1 MFELTSHSIVQ
12 FTTLIIYV
20 ILIPVILFYG
30 QSRLKKLFLV
40 LLFTSAG
47 WSVTS
52 LLVSLQ
58 LPYEQVVFWKALVL
72 FFSAWSIVA
81 YAHFAAAFVQRG
93 VRTVAKLGYGWLS
106 VVFVLVGFGYCTQA
120 FALLDNAVIPKYY
133 EQLFY
138 FLTLGSS
145 LNIGI
150 ISFILVRSLKAA
162 TNPEERNRIAYL
174 MAGLGFIIA
183 ASVVWNIAPDTSY
196 TLYHIGHTVNA
207 ILITY
212 ALVKYRL
219 LNIQLVI
226 KRWLVYTGVTVS
238 VTLAYLALLLSLSNL
253 LRLLPPQLGIP
264 ATVAM
269 VLLFAFSFQWLKAA
283 LDKGAER
290 LFYGKS
296 YVHRHI
302 LLSFAGKMSNFINM
316 KEIADALLG
325 PLTMAIHAKQ
335 VSLLLARD
343 DYYGTKFIATL
354 SKGEQAIPF
363 KLHQNSSLI
372 QRLEKE
378 GRPLLQEAMETNQ
391 ESNQLSPEDRDAI
404 SKAQIELLCPILSK
418 NRLVG
423 ILAMSNKH
431 PKGYYS
437 RDDVDLVVR
446 LANEAAVA
454 IENAQIYASAKAKAD
469 ADELTGLHNHR
480 YFKER
485 LNEEIDRCSRSGEVF
500 SLLLMDLDFFKT
512 YNDIYGHIF
521 GDEIL
526 RGVGRLLK
534 VSTRQ
539 NDIAARYGGD
549 EFAVI
554 LPQTSLDDAKMV
566 AERVRRQL
574 EVTMNW
580 KGIHVTCSIG
590 IACCLTDGVVC
601 EQVIQAADS
610 ALYHAKRAGGNRVCL
625 ARDLQVFQSERPEIT
640 VKPDDKLAIATVAYA
655 LAATVDARDP
665 YTYSHSTKVSKYASD
680 IAQAIGYSAQGIERI
695 RTAGLLHDIGKLN
708 LPDKLLLKC
717 DPLTD
722 EDWDMIRQHPRLG
735 VDILKYIVGLQG
747 SWDAVLFHHERYDGD
762 GYPRGLSGKDIPL
775 DARMISI
782 ADAYD
787 AMMSERHHRATKRT
801 EEEAMMELERCA
813 GTQFDPAI
821 VKIFIELCKQS
832 LARAVEAENKSH
844 KLPS

>member
-238 VTLAYLALLLSLSNL
+238 VTLAYLTLLLSLSNL

-283 LDKGAER
+283 LDKGADR
-290 LFYGKS
+290 LLYGKR
-296 YVHRHI
+296 YIHRQI
-302 LLSFAGKMSNFINM
+302 LLSFANKMSNFIDT

-325 PLTMAIHAKQ
+325 PLTMAIRAKQ
-335 VSLLLARD
+335 VSLLFANG
-343 DYYGTKFIATL
+343 DYYSTKFITRL
-354 SKGEQAIPF
+354 SKEEQAIPF
-363 KLHQNSSLI
+363 RLHQNSFLI
-372 QRLEKE
+372 QWLEKE
-378 GRPLLQEAMETNQ
+378 GRPLLRESVETAQEFNK
-391 ESNQLSPEDRDAI
+391 LSQEDRDAI
-404 SKAQIELLCPILSK
+404 STAQIELLCPILSK
-418 NRLVG
+418 HTLVG
-423 ILAMSNKH
+423 ILALSNKH
-431 PKGYYS
+431 PQGHYS
-437 RDDVDLVVR
+437 RDDVDLVAK

-454 IENAQIYASAKAKAD
+454 IENAQMYASAKAKAD
-469 ADELTGLHNHR
+469 TDELTGLRNHR
-480 YFKER
+480 YFQER
-485 LNEEIDRCSRSGEVF
+485 LNEEIERCSQSGDVF
-500 SLLLMDLDFFKT
+500 SLLFMDLDFFKT
-512 YNDIYGHIF
+512 YNDIYGHTF

-526 RGVGRLLK
+526 RGIGRLIK
-534 VSTRQ
+534 DSIRHK
-539 NDIAARYGGD
+539 DIGTRYGGD
-549 EFAVI
+549 EFAII
-554 LPQTSLDDAKMV
+554 LPQTSLDDARMV

-580 KGIHVTCSIG
+580 KGVAVTCSIG
-590 IACCLTDGVVC
+590 IACWLTDGVVR
-601 EQVIQAADS
+601 EKIIQAADS
-610 ALYHAKRAGGNRVCL
+610 ALYHAKRAGGNQVCL
-625 ARDLQVFQSERPEIT
+625 AHGLQVSEPERPETT
-640 VKPDDKLAIATVAYA
+640 VKPDDKVAIASIVHA
-655 LAATVDARDP
+655 LSATVDGRDP
-665 YTYSHSTKVSKYASD
+665 YTYGHSTKVSKYATD
-680 IAQAIGYSAQGIERI
+680 IARAIGYSQQGIERI
-695 RTAGLLHDIGKLN
+695 RTAALLHDIGKLN
-708 LPDKLLLKC
+708 LPDKPLMKC
-717 DPLTD
+717 EPLTD
-722 EDWDMIRQHPRLG
+722 EDWDMIRQHPNLG
-735 VDILKYIVGLQG
+735 VGILKYIVGLPG
-747 SWDAVLFHHERYDGD
+747 CWDAVLSHHERYDGN

-775 DARMISI
+775 DARIISI

-787 AMMSERHHRATKRT
+787 AMMSKRHHRATKST

-821 VKIFIELCKQS
+821 VKIFVELCKQS